1 MSETIAKPTEQ
12 LMQIMAGQ
20 WVARCVST
28 AAELG
33 IADAIG
39 DGRLTTEELATAT
52 KTHAPSL
59 YRLMRGLASAGVFR
73 EDGPGVWTATP
84 LGDTLRTNRPGSLH
98 ACAVAIMGAE
108 HYDAWKNLPHAV
120 KTGQTAFDYT
130 FGKDVWAFFAE
141 NPGSARHFD
150 QAMVDFSE
158 GINAAL
164 LKAYDFSGINH
175 LVDVGGGH
183 GGLITGILKK
193 YPAIKGTLFDQPY
206 VVAAAIKNL
215 QKSGVENRCERVGGD
230 FFDSV
235 TAGADAYILKFII
248 HDWDDERSVKI
259 LTNVRRAVQE
269 KGKLLLVDCV
279 IPEGNAPDMG
289 KLMDVN
295 MLVMT
300 GGRERTQAEFK
311 DLLAESG
318 FKLTKVT
325 PTESPLSII
334 EAVSA

>member
-20 WVARCVST
+20 WLARCVST

-39 DGRLTTEELATAT
+39 GERKTTEQLAAAT

-59 YRLMRGLASAGVFR
+59 QRLMRALAGSGVFR
-73 EDGPGVWTATP
+73 EDGPGVWVGTP

-108 HYDAWKNLPHAV
+108 HYDAWRNLSHSV
-120 KTGQTAFDYT
+120 KTGVTAFDHT
-130 FGKDVWAFFAE
+130 FGKDVWAHFAE
-141 NPGSARHFD
+141 NPTSARNFD

-158 GINAAL
+158 GVNAAL
-164 LKAYDFSGINH
+164 LKAYNFSGIKH

-183 GGLITGILKK
+183 GGLIAAVLKN
-193 YPAIKGTLFDQPY
+193 YPTIQGTLFDQPY
-206 VVAAAIKNL
+206 VVNAAIKNL
-215 QKSGVENRCERVGGD
+215 QKHGVETRCARAGGD

-235 TAGADAYILKFII
+235 PAGADAYILKFII
-248 HDWDDERSVKI
+248 HDWDDARSVKI
-259 LTNVRRAVQE
+259 LTSVRRAIQE

-289 KLMDVN
+289 KMMDVN

-300 GGRERTQAEFK
+300 GGRERTEAQFSA
-311 DLLAESG
+311 LLTASG
-318 FKLTKVT
+318 FRLTKVT
-325 PTESPLSII
+325 ATESPLSII
-334 EAVSA
+334 EAVP